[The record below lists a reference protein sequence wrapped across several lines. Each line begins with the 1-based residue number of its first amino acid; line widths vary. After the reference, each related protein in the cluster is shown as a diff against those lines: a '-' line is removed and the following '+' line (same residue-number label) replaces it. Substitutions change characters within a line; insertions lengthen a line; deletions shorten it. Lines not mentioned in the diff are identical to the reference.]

1 MSNRSLWAPMLT
13 RPGTRRDQERV
24 SRMFT
29 NSSCGTSV
37 PAGALCY
44 AELGTCIKK
53 SGGHYTYVLE
63 AFGPQLAFVRL
74 WADLIAIR

>member
-1 MSNRSLWAPMLT
+1 MNRSQACSARATGGVEAKLVQAHDAT
-13 RPGTRRDQERV
+13 V
-24 SRMFT
+24 
-29 NSSCGTSV
+29 SV

-44 AELGTCIKK
+44 AELGTCITK
-53 SGGHYTYVLE
+53 SGGHYTYLLE